1 MPFRK
6 GDKKPPTSGRRRG
19 QPNNNTAEIKA
30 LAFEIAPKA
39 IAELARL
46 ALHAENEAVQ
56 VAACKELLD
65 RAIGRAVQP
74 HTGEG
79 AEGPVII
86 QVVTGV
92 PRATEQGF

>member
-1 MPFRK
+1 MDVARWADKDCHLYLPFAFQ
-6 GDKKPPTSGRRRG
+6 
-19 QPNNNTAEIKA
+19 QPHLPRAG
-30 LAFEIAPKA
+30 
-39 IAELARL
+39 L